1 LEGLK
6 KAEELGAKEGTP
18 RSFFITDAQTI
29 RKNNSK
35 ILPFYAE
42 NEFWAITKKLKRN
55 SSRTWPFYSFCK
67 KGTGWFFE
75 IRAGEK

>member
-18 RSFFITDAQTI
+18 KLFFITDAQTI

-35 ILPFYAE
+35 ILLFYAE
-42 NEFWAITKKLKRN
+42 NEFWAITKKLK
-55 SSRTWPFYSFCK
+55 

-75 IRAGEK
+75 I